1 MMPVGFSAPEVIKN
15 ILKTF
20 PSHRSYSAGRQN
32 EAALCRHACFIAE
45 PHLFTFDI
53 QGTFVN
59 MKKPLA
65 MALALLIGT
74 TAVSAHAA
82 DGIIKITGSVVG
94 TTCTVEG
101 TDTSNGPQG
110 TLKTINLQLD
120 PVSISALNAPSK
132 MAGGKP
138 FTIRLSDCTAQNAK
152 VKFETM
158 GLVDTSSGFLK
169 NEGDAENVQV
179 ALTTSDD
186 ELIKIGQDDGQE
198 ITLVEGKGEANFKA
212 YYVASTGAAEPG
224 SVDTSATF
232 SLIYN

>member
-1 MMPVGFSAPEVIKN
+1 
-15 ILKTF
+15 
-20 PSHRSYSAGRQN
+20 
-32 EAALCRHACFIAE
+32 
-45 PHLFTFDI
+45 
-53 QGTFVN
+53 